1 LGALKENVRH
11 EQLDGIYYQKTV
23 HHKHLVKRCMLTWIK
38 LQRFLKEESKII
50 GEAQE
55 KIVLKFRKIRLGR
68 KVFEALTDFA
78 QEQKISN

>member
-1 LGALKENVRH
+1 
-11 EQLDGIYYQKTV
+11 
-23 HHKHLVKRCMLTWIK
+23 MLTWIK